1 MTLEMLKQWVDRR
14 FVFFLCVFLF
24 FERERERERMM
35 IVDDTRGKVGKS
47 GQ

>member
-1 MTLEMLKQWVDRR
+1 
-14 FVFFLCVFLF
+14 
-24 FERERERERMM
+24 MM